1 MIALYSVHRR
11 FGTLGEWS
19 QIAICPT
26 YESAMAFRHACS
38 AKWQYKIEKT
48 HLCAYGLSVEK
59 YRELSAAMAA
69 ALAKE

>member
-1 MIALYSVHRR
+1 MINLYCVQRR
-11 FGTLGEWS
+11 FGHNGQWE

-26 YESAMAFRHACS
+26 YESAMAYRHACS